1 MFFIIFQPGFTG
13 VCSVLTYQ
21 LELPQEAEPN
31 YVQVMMSVPYNLNS
45 YYAYLAVGI
54 DTMYLNST
62 GLFDHLYYY
71 TGPFERAQAG
81 NLVEYTPEDGQ
92 GSFFL
97 YFEIILFLKIVK
109 NFLPKLSN
117 LQLSDKWPN

>member
-1 MFFIIFQPGFTG
+1 MEIKRCNFTNFSPFFQPGFTG
-13 VCSVLTYQ
+13 VCAVLTYQ
-21 LELPQEAEPN
+21 LQLPEEAEPN

-97 YFEIILFLKIVK
+97 NISLKEREYYWK
-109 NFLPKLSN
+109 F
-117 LQLSDKWPN
+117 